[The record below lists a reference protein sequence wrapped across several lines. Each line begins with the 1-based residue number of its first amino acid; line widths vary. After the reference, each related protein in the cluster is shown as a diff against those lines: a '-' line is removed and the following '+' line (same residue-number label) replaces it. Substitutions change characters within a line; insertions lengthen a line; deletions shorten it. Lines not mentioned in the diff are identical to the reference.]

1 MIRTVKQKTKFFM
14 NGEEISHLMTNFVL
28 ILAYRIMKDLSKIT
42 FVLLLIGFIIGIA
55 NADKGVFGR
64 KRNKVQLNITTIS
77 TLKKS
82 IPFNLKSGL
91 IFKGSSLLNSQQI
104 GNSLFNTTL
113 ISYEKGNTIYILP
126 YKQKI
131 LIPSYSRESGYKLI
145 IRRK

>member
-1 MIRTVKQKTKFFM
+1 MRK
-14 NGEEISHLMTNFVL
+14 LL
-28 ILAYRIMKDLSKIT
+28 KIT
-42 FVLLLIGFIIGIA
+42 FLLLLIACFCGIA
-55 NADKGVFGR
+55 NADRGVFG
-64 KRNKVQLNITTIS
+64 KKKNKVQLNIFTTN

-91 IFKGSSLLNSQQI
+91 IFKGSNLLNSQQI
-104 GNSLFNTTL
+104 GNSLFNTAL

-131 LIPSYSRESGYKLI
+131 LIPSYSPQSGYKLI